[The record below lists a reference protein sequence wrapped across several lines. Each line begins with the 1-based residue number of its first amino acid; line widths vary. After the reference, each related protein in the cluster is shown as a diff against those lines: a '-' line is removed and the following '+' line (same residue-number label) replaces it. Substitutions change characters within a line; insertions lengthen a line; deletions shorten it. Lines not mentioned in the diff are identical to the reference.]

1 MSPWTDE
8 EILALIRLWPTSTA
22 AQIAAQ
28 LHRSRGA
35 VRVRAKQLCKEGL
48 LESKNA
54 TRRGQSIKPD
64 VQDFDEVKRNYCR
77 KHHITIAELG
87 ARFERDD
94 QLAAG
99 LYRLALAAKLTRLR
113 SRPFGL
119 VGGKTPATGSSLV
132 PTPSANGAPTRQRRP

>member
-1 MSPWTDE
+1 VSPWTDE

-35 VRVRAKQLCKEGL
+35 VRVKAKQLCKEGL

-64 VQDFDEVKRNYCR
+64 PQDFDEVKSDYCR
-77 KHHITIAELG
+77 KHHVTVAELG

-94 QLAAG
+94 QLAAK
-99 LYRLALAAKLTRLR
+99 LYRLALTAKLIRLR
-113 SRPFGL
+113 SRPVGL
-119 VGGKTPATGSSLV
+119 VGGATPATESSLL
-132 PTPSANGAPTRQRRP
+132 PSLSANGAPTRQRQP

>member
-1 MSPWTDE
+1 MADE
-8 EILALIRLWPTSTA
+8 HGRTNCC
-22 AQIAAQ
+22 AAQ
-28 LHRSRGA
+28 LRRSRGA
-35 VRVRAKQLCKEGL
+35 VRVKGKQLCKEGL

-54 TRRGQSIKPD
+54 MRRCQSIKP
-64 VQDFDEVKRNYCR
+64 VAQDFDEVKRNYYR

-99 LYRLALAAKLTRLR
+99 LYRLPSSQGCAPGRLACLAAK
-113 SRPFGL
+113 P
-119 VGGKTPATGSSLV
+119 PATGSSLV